1 MMPLPAI
8 ILLALITIAIIIKV
22 SIVDVYYRKLKG
34 DKDAKGRVAFESVFG
49 RRVSFNFQRY
59 LLVKELPPFPESYSV
74 YMKYQ
79 QRVQRLNRFI
89 SFCLFLLMLYVGYKI
104 IMIEINGES

>member
-8 ILLALITIAIIIKV
+8 ILLTLITIAVITKV

-49 RRVSFNFQRY
+49 RRVSFNIQSY
-59 LLVKELPPFPESYSV
+59 ILVKELPPFPESYSV

-79 QRVQRLNRFI
+79 QRVKRLNRFI
-89 SFCLFLLMLYVGYKI
+89 SFCFFLLMLYVGYKI
-104 IMIEINGES
+104 VIMEIHGE